1 MGFIDK
7 WVGRVIRLTDG
18 AFWKG
23 VFGLGTTSGE
33 TVTYETALQSDA
45 VWANTTLIS
54 DTVGTLSCNV
64 YGPDGVTEDR
74 ENPLYELLHYLPN
87 MDDTA
92 PDFWSQVA
100 LCLCLD
106 GNFFAEIK
114 KNGKGEIVALNPLP
128 PLSVDV
134 QRNAR
139 NDRVYEVVENGSK
152 RKIREENMFHVRGK
166 TLPGVDRGLSPI
178 EYARNTVG
186 NALAAE
192 KAVGRLMKS
201 GLMASL
207 IVSSDQIL
215 KPEQRKQIG
224 EVFAQFAGAD
234 KAGGVLPLEGGM
246 KPYQMNTNP
255 KDAQFLETRQYVVE
269 QVCRVYG
276 VPPVMVG
283 GNNAT
288 AWGSGIEQL
297 ILQFVKA
304 CIRPM
309 LKRIEHAIYRD
320 LLTPEQRKTVKV
332 KFNIDDLLRGDSAA
346 RAEFLTKL
354 VNSGI
359 YHVDEA
365 RAYEG
370 KPPTAGGDKSIV
382 NGTMQRLDQIG
393 TAANHNAAAPA
404 APSPAASPAA

>member
-1 MGFIDK
+1 MGFIDR
-7 WVGRVIRLTDG
+7 WLGQAIRLTDG

-23 VFGLGTTSGE
+23 FFGLGTTSGE
-33 TVTYETALQSDA
+33 RVTYDTALQSDA
-45 VWANTTLIS
+45 VWACTTLIA

-64 YGPDGVTEDR
+64 YDVDGVTEAT
-74 ENPLYELLHYLPN
+74 EHPLHQLLHYLPN
-87 MDDTA
+87 LDDTA

-100 LCLCLD
+100 ICICLD

-114 KNGKGEIVALNPLP
+114 RNGERITALNPVP
-128 PLSVDV
+128 PTRVEVL
-134 QRNAR
+134 RNAQ
-139 NDRVYEVVENGSK
+139 NDRVYEVTENGGK
-152 RKIREENMFHVRGK
+152 RKVSERNMFHVRGK

-186 NALAAE
+186 NALASE

-207 IVSSDQIL
+207 IVSTDQVL

-224 EVFAQFAGAD
+224 EVFSQFAGAE
-234 KAGGVLPLEGGM
+234 KAGGVLPLEGNM
-246 KPYQMNTNP
+246 KPYPMTTNP
-255 KDAQFLETRQYVVE
+255 KDAQFLETRQYIVE

-297 ILQFVKA
+297 VLQFVKT

-309 LKRIEHAIYRD
+309 LKRIEYAIYRD
-320 LLTPEQRKTVKV
+320 LLTPDQRKTLKV
-332 KFNIDDLLRGDSAA
+332 KFNMEDLLRGDSQA

-370 KPPTAGGDKSIV
+370 KAPTAGGDRAIV
-382 NGTMQRLDQIG
+382 NGTMQRLDLIG
-393 TAANHNAAAPA
+393 REPANENNPAQSAA
-404 APSPAASPAA
+404 

>member
-7 WVGRVIRLTDG
+7 WVGRVIRLTDS

-23 VFGLGTTSGE
+23 FFGLGTTSGE
-33 TVTYETALQSDA
+33 VVTYETALQSDA
-45 VWANTTLIS
+45 IWACTTLIA
-54 DTVGTLSCNV
+54 DTVGTLSCIV
-64 YGPDGVTEDR
+64 YKADGVTEDR
-74 ENPLYELLHYLPN
+74 GSDLFDLLHYLPN
-87 MDDTA
+87 LDDTA
-92 PDFWSQVA
+92 PDFWSQAA
-100 LCLCLD
+100 LCVCLD

-114 KNGKGEIVALNPLP
+114 RNGQRLVALNPLP
-128 PLSVDV
+128 PLAVEV
-134 QRNAR
+134 LRNSR
-139 NDRVYEVVENGSK
+139 NERVYEVTEGGTK
-152 RKIREENMFHVRGK
+152 RRISEKNMFHVRGK
-166 TLPGVDRGLSPI
+166 TLPGCDRGLSPI
-178 EYARNTVG
+178 EYAKNTVG
-186 NALAAE
+186 NALAGE
-192 KAVGRLMKS
+192 KAVGRMMKS

-224 EVFAQFAGAD
+224 DVFAQFAGAD

-246 KPYQMNTNP
+246 KPYPMSINP
-255 KDAQFLETRQYVVE
+255 KDAQLLESRQYIVE
-269 QVCRVYG
+269 QICRVYG
-276 VPPVMVG
+276 IPPVMVG

-297 ILQFVKA
+297 ILQFVKT
-304 CIRPM
+304 CMRPM
-309 LKRIEHAIYRD
+309 LKRFEYAIYRD
-320 LLTPEQRKTVKV
+320 LLTDEQRKSVKV
-332 KFNIDDLLRGDSAA
+332 KFNMEDLLRGDSAA

-393 TAANHNAAAPA
+393 TLPEPAPAPTNAAAPA
-404 APSPAASPAA
+404 A

>member
-7 WVGRVIRLTDG
+7 WVGRAIRLTDG

-23 VFGLGTTSGE
+23 FFGLGTTSGE
-33 TVTYETALQSDA
+33 TVTYETALQSEA
-45 VWANTTLIS
+45 VWACTTLIS
-54 DTVGTLSCNV
+54 DTVGTLSCIV
-64 YGPDGVTEDR
+64 YGADGVSEARDS
-74 ENPLYELLHYLPN
+74 ELFELLHYLPN

-92 PDFWSQVA
+92 PDFWSQAA
-100 LCLCLD
+100 LCVCLD

-114 KNGKGEIVALNPLP
+114 RSGNRIVALNPLP

-134 QRNAR
+134 QRNSR
-139 NDRVYEVVENGSK
+139 NERVYEVTESGTK
-152 RKIREENMFHVRGK
+152 RKISEKNMFHVRGK
-166 TLPGVDRGLSPI
+166 TLPGCDRGLSPI

-186 NALAAE
+186 NALAGE
-192 KAVGRLMKS
+192 KAVGRMMKS

-215 KPEQRKQIG
+215 KPEQRRQIAD
-224 EVFAQFAGAD
+224 VFEQFSGAD

-246 KPYQMNTNP
+246 KPYPMSINP
-255 KDAQFLETRQYVVE
+255 KDAQLLESRQYIVE

-276 VPPVMVG
+276 IPPVMVG

-297 ILQFVKA
+297 ILQFTKT
-304 CIRPM
+304 CMRPM
-309 LKRIEHAIYRD
+309 LKRIEYAIYRD
-320 LLTPEQRKTVKV
+320 LLTDEQRKTLKV
-332 KFNIDDLLRGDSAA
+332 KFNMEDLLRGDSAA

-359 YHVDEA
+359 YHVNDA

-370 KPPTAGGDKSIV
+370 KPPTDGGDKSIV
-382 NGTMQRLDQIG
+382 NGTMQRLDLIG
-393 TAANHNAAAPA
+393 MQPANQNTAP
-404 APSPAASPAA
+404 PAASKTAAA

>member
-23 VFGLGTTSGE
+23 FFGFGTTSGE
-33 TVTYETALQSDA
+33 KVTYETALQSEA
-45 VWANTTLIS
+45 VWACTTLIS
-54 DTVGTLSCNV
+54 DTVGTLSCVV
-64 YGPDGVTEDR
+64 YGADGVTEDR
-74 ENPLYELLHYLPN
+74 DSPLFELLHYLPN

-100 LCLCLD
+100 LCVCLD

-114 KNGKGEIVALNPLP
+114 RNGSGAIVALNPHA
-128 PLSVDV
+128 PLAVDV
-134 QRNAR
+134 QRNSR
-139 NDRVYEVVENGSK
+139 NERVYEVTEDGGTK
-152 RKIREENMFHVRGK
+152 RRISEKNMFHVRGK
-166 TLPGVDRGLSPI
+166 TLPGCDRGLSPI
-178 EYARNTVG
+178 EYAKNTVG
-186 NALAAE
+186 NALAGE
-192 KAVGRLMKS
+192 KAVGRMMKS

-215 KPEQRKQIG
+215 NPEQRKQIG
-224 EVFAQFAGAD
+224 DVFAQFAGAD

-246 KPYQMNTNP
+246 KPYPMSINP
-255 KDAQFLETRQYVVE
+255 KDAQLLESRQYIVE
-269 QVCRVYG
+269 QICRVYG
-276 VPPVMVG
+276 IPPVMVG

-297 ILQFVKA
+297 ILQFTKT
-304 CIRPM
+304 CMRPM
-309 LKRIEHAIYRD
+309 LKRIEYAIYRD

-332 KFNIDDLLRGDSAA
+332 KFNMEDLLRGDSAA

-393 TAANHNAAAPA
+393 VAANQNTAAPA
-404 APSPAASPAA
+404 PARPAA